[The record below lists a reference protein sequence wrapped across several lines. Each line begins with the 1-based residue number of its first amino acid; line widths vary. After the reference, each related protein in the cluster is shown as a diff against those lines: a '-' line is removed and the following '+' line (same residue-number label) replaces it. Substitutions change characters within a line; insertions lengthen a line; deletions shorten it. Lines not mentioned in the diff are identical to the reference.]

1 MSYIM
6 SIQPN
11 VSLVW
16 IGLAAPSATMFGILI
31 NVIFFI
37 LYTKKLKKNNI
48 QG

>member
-1 MSYIM
+1 M
-6 SIQPN
+6 PA
-11 VSLVW
+11 W
-16 IGLAAPSATMFGILI
+16 FGLAAPSATMFGILI